1 MQILPNIIRSQ
12 LKSTH
17 KSLRLYSIPSTQ
29 TEEEL
34 DKLYKVVELE
44 VKGNDRSQFLIT
56 TILVAHASSFKI
68 YMYICSKLSNIS
80 NLLAISQL
88 LRLLAQCFYILPIDS
103 YIFFYFLYC
112 KYLIKNVSPSVHN
125 LRCFC

>member
-44 VKGNDRSQFLIT
+44 VKGNDSAVLN
-56 TILVAHASSFKI
+56 SFAKFATMAGNYLNI
-68 YMYICSKLSNIS
+68 QSKS
-80 NLLAISQL
+80 
-88 LRLLAQCFYILPIDS
+88 
-103 YIFFYFLYC
+103 
-112 KYLIKNVSPSVHN
+112 
-125 LRCFC
+125 